1 MCATTI
7 GRQRCAGIARQQYLA
22 WRLWRKQELFH
33 STPFYS
39 VREWTLELEFLLG
52 TNYWKLT
59 LWNKKG
65 HQVCWNSSSTASLKD
80 TKNFNFSFK
89 NDWVHW
95 EEKLLSVIGRGL
107 KVVGCTKDFW
117 SACNSLSTASVY
129 ASLFMI
135 GCPRNVSAK
144 PKKRKKMTM
153 DKKKKEILTSLVY
166 NKIKQKEGQS
176 TEIWWA

>member
-80 TKNFNFSFK
+80 TKNFNFCFK

-129 ASLFMI
+129 AI
-135 GCPRNVSAK
+135 SADWLSK
-144 PKKRKKMTM
+144 KCECKTQEKEKNDNGQEKKR
-153 DKKKKEILTSLVY
+153 SLHP
-166 NKIKQKEGQS
+166 
-176 TEIWWA
+176 

>member
-1 MCATTI
+1 MCWNSSSTVSCLKIVKKTRI
-7 GRQRCAGIARQQYLA
+7 I
-22 WRLWRKQELFH
+22 LFNSFLH
-33 STPFYS
+33 

-153 DKKKKEILTSLVY
+153 DKKKKRFLHP
-166 NKIKQKEGQS
+166 
-176 TEIWWA
+176 

>member
-1 MCATTI
+1 M
-7 GRQRCAGIARQQYLA
+7 
-22 WRLWRKQELFH
+22 
-33 STPFYS
+33 
-39 VREWTLELEFLLG
+39 
-52 TNYWKLT
+52 
-59 LWNKKG
+59 
-65 HQVCWNSSSTASLKD
+65 
-80 TKNFNFSFK
+80 
-89 NDWVHW
+89 
-95 EEKLLSVIGRGL
+95 SVIGRGL